1 MKRMSRTGCAAA
13 ISELNGTVVNTIA
26 QPKGKSNRNT
36 TTNAY
41 NTVNDG
47 QISILEETELFFR
60 LPEDHASHQ
69 LGPPSKH
76 SDQDV

>member
-26 QPKGKSNRNT
+26 QPKDKSNRNT

-41 NTVNDG
+41 KHSERRTP
-47 QISILEETELFFR
+47 ILEETELLFR